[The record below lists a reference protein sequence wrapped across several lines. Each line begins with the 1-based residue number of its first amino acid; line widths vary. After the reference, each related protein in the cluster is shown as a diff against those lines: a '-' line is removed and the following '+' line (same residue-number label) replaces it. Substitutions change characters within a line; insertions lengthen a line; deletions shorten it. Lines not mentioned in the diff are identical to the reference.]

1 MNAGPMDMMVQGYST
16 SRFQTWQQW
25 STMLFW
31 QRETRS
37 RAGYPASIA
46 RCFPPA
52 WSTAPRFEA
61 LRPQRDDVRRHLKP
75 VRQVPSGLVEQQ
87 HGMRTQVPRPPRS
100 RRGAASSRPSCIGT
114 GRGPL
119 PCLLWGRWRRR
130 CRSVPCA
137 AVSSMRL
144 ASSRTLSFIGGPGPS
159 DQTDHL
165 ETV

>member
-1 MNAGPMDMMVQGYST
+1 MDMMVQGCST
-16 SRFQTWQQW
+16 SRFQAWQQW
-25 STMLFW
+25 SAMLSW

-37 RAGYPASIA
+37 RAGYPASLA

-52 WSTAPRFEA
+52 WGTAPKFGA
-61 LRPQRDDVRRHLKP
+61 LRPQRDEGDVRRHLKP

-87 HGMRTQVPRPPRS
+87 HGMRAQCHGRRDLGEVQRHRGQV
-100 RRGAASSRPSCIGT
+100 ALGT

-119 PCLLWGRWRRR
+119 PCLLWGRWHRR
-130 CRSVPCA
+130 CRSVPYA

-144 ASSRTLSFIGGPGPS
+144 ASSRTLSFIGGPGAS
-159 DQTDHL
+159 DRTDHL